1 MENSGVF
8 KNIITDYEAA
18 RPGYPDALFRD
29 ILVYSSRTE
38 THDILEVG
46 AGPGQA
52 SNYFAIRG
60 FQLTALEIS
69 PEQVE
74 YLDNKYFDHPNFRA
88 VCSRFEDFPADEE
101 AFDIVFSATAFH
113 WIAPEIGYPKAYR
126 LLRRDGVLAVF
137 WHLASI
143 IEPQT
148 EMLQQI
154 RTIYREYA
162 PELDDYL
169 DRDAAEELHQ
179 LRLKQIQSGAFFCHP
194 VSRVYRWDDVYTTQR
209 YLQLMNSY
217 SDFHSISPEKREAIQ
232 TQVAEY
238 IESKGGTILIPQVV
252 RLYLAKKE

>member
-8 KNIITDYEAA
+8 KSIIADYEAA
-18 RPGYPDALFRD
+18 RPGYPDTLFRD
-29 ILVYSSRTE
+29 ILAYSDRTE
-38 THDILEVG
+38 RKDILEIG

-52 SNYFAIRG
+52 SDYFIREG

-69 PEQVE
+69 QEQVE
-74 YLDNKYFDHPNFRA
+74 YLINKYADHPNFRA
-88 VCSRFEDFPADEE
+88 VCSRFEEFTADDET
-101 AFDIVFSATAFH
+101 FDLIFSATAFH
-113 WIAPEIGYPKAYR
+113 WIAPEVGYAKAHR
-126 LLRRDGVLAVF
+126 LLRHGGVHAVF

-154 RTIYREYA
+154 RAIYRAVA

-169 DRDAAEELHQ
+169 DRNAAEELHQ
-179 LRLKQIQSGAFFCHP
+179 LRLKQIQTGAFFHHP
-194 VSRVYRWDDVYTTQR
+194 VSRFYRWDDVYTTQR

-232 TQVAEY
+232 SRVADY
-238 IESKGGTILIPQVV
+238 IESKGGFIVIPQEV

>member
-1 MENSGVF
+1 MENSSVF
-8 KNIITDYEAA
+8 KSIIADYEAA

-29 ILVYSSRTE
+29 ILAYSNLTRPR
-38 THDILEVG
+38 DILEIG

-52 SNYFAIRG
+52 SDYFTREG

-69 PEQVE
+69 QEQVD
-74 YLDNKYFDHPNFRA
+74 YLENKYADHPNFRA
-88 VCSRFEDFPADEE
+88 VSSRFEDFSATDG

-113 WIAPEIGYPKAYR
+113 WIAPEVGYPRAHR
-126 LLRRDGVLAVF
+126 LLRHGGVLAVF

-148 EMLQQI
+148 EMLQQV
-154 RTIYREYA
+154 RAIYREIA
-162 PELDDYL
+162 PEFDDYL
-169 DRDAAEELHQ
+169 DGDAAEALHQ
-179 LRLKQIQSGAFFCHP
+179 LRLEQIATDHLFQNP
-194 VSRVYRWDDVYTTQR
+194 VSLVYRWDDVYTTQR

-232 TQVAEY
+232 SRVTDY
-238 IESKGGTILIPQVV
+238 IESKGGSIIIPQEV

>member
-1 MENSGVF
+1 MENSSVF
-8 KNIITDYEAA
+8 KSIIADYEAA

-29 ILVYSSRTE
+29 ILAFSSPTQG
-38 THDILEVG
+38 TNILEIG

-52 SNYFAIRG
+52 SEYFTHEG

-69 PEQVE
+69 QEQVDYLE
-74 YLDNKYFDHPNFRA
+74 YKYADHPNFRA
-88 VCSRFEDFPADEE
+88 VCSRFEDFSATDG

-113 WIAPEIGYPKAYR
+113 WIAPEVGYPNAYR
-126 LLRRDGVLAVF
+126 LLRRGGVLAVF

-154 RTIYREYA
+154 RAIYRAVA

-169 DRDAAEELHQ
+169 DGDAAEALHQ
-179 LRLKQIQSGAFFCHP
+179 LRLSQIATDHLFQNP

-217 SDFHSISPEKREAIQ
+217 SDFHSISPGKREAILS
-232 TQVAEY
+232 QVSDY
-238 IESKGGTILIPQVV
+238 IESKGGSIVIPQKV
-252 RLYLAKKE
+252 RLYLAKKG